1 MPNSTD
7 AQSLSVKRAEVEFHN
22 FASLGEPERAIATY
36 TDENIRRGDIL
47 RNHMG
52 FLSGLTPFL
61 EIGANAG
68 HTSYM
73 LANEFNAEGF
83 ALDISADALRH
94 GIALMDRWQISR
106 APVRVAG
113 DATNLPFRDNSMRFV
128 MACQMLSQF
137 MNIES
142 VFLEVKR
149 VLMPG
154 GVFLFTE
161 EPLRRLLSLRLY
173 RCPYQNRM
181 KPWERKLFDWGLLGY
196 LVRDVIGA
204 EQEESFG
211 IRQNHTMYL
220 NDWHTL
226 VTRHFAA
233 HEYTMFVPER
243 GWGERVMKRLATKL
257 DPYGSEW
264 RAARLL
270 GGTLAAFC
278 KKAGEAPAEAPMSAA
293 FESYLRCPDCH
304 AGLRRDAADTL
315 RCEKCSYAAANEGA
329 VYNLLGST
337 MRAELYP
344 GDRGD
349 AIDFSLPDHGKRL
362 LDGWYEEEGIFGN
375 RYRWIGAKATARIER
390 VRPGAQRLRL
400 RGHAHEDAFQQG
412 QPVRVDLVVNGA
424 RVIAQTIERPGL
436 FIVEADIDDAP
447 EYLVEIHGSPT
458 YQVTGDD
465 RTFSVNISMIKL
477 VPRD

>member
-1 MPNSTD
+1 MPGTTD

-36 TDENIRRGDIL
+36 SDENVRRGDIL
-47 RNHMG
+47 RNH
-52 FLSGLTPFL
+52 LSFVGGLTPFL

-73 LANEFNAEGF
+73 LANDFGADGF
-83 ALDISADALRH
+83 ALDISADALRY
-94 GIALMDRWQISR
+94 GVALMDRWHLER
-106 APVRVAG
+106 APVRIAG
-113 DATNLPFRDNSMRFV
+113 DATNLPFRDNSLRFV

-211 IRQNHTMYL
+211 IRQNHSMYL
-220 NDWHTL
+220 NDWHAL
-226 VTRHFAA
+226 VTKHFAD
-233 HEYTMFVPER
+233 HRYVMFVPER
-243 GWGERVMKRLATKL
+243 GWGERVVKRAAIRL
-257 DPYGSEW
+257 DRHHSEW

-278 KKAGEAPAEAPMSAA
+278 KKGGDAPEASASLDR
-293 FESYLRCPDCH
+293 FEQHLQCPDCKG
-304 AGLRRDAADTL
+304 GLIRDAADTL
-315 RCEKCSYAAANEGA
+315 RCPACGYAAANEGA
-329 VYNLLGST
+329 VYNLLASVD
-337 MRAELYP
+337 RAELYP
-344 GDRGD
+344 GDRAD
-349 AIDFSLPDHGKRL
+349 TVDFSLPDHEKRL
-362 LDGWYEEEGIFGN
+362 LTGWYELEGIFGN
-375 RYRWIGAKATARIER
+375 KYRWIGGRATAQLQR
-390 VRPGAQRLRL
+390 VRPGPQRLRV
-400 RGHAHEDAFQQG
+400 RGHAHELAFAGG
-412 QPVRVDLVVNGA
+412 QPVRVELAVNGE
-424 RVIAQTIERPGL
+424 RVAAQTIDRPGL
-436 FIVEADIDDAP
+436 FIIEADIPDAQD
-447 EYLVEIHGSPT
+447 YRLEIHGSPV
-458 YQVTGDD
+458 YRAPGDD
-465 RTFSVNISMIKL
+465 REFSVNISMIKL
-477 VPRD
+477 VPRE

>member
-1 MPNSTD
+1 MPNPID

-22 FASLGEPERAIATY
+22 FASLGEPERAIAAY
-36 TDENIRRGDIL
+36 SDENVRRGDIL
-47 RNHMG
+47 RNHLPFVG
-52 FLSGLTPFL
+52 GLTPFL

-73 LANEFNAEGF
+73 LANEFGADGF

-94 GIALMDRWQISR
+94 GIALMDRWQIAR

-113 DATNLPFRDNSMRFV
+113 DATNLPFRDNSVRFV

-211 IRQNHTMYL
+211 IRQNHSMYL
-220 NDWHTL
+220 SDWHAL
-226 VTRHFAA
+226 VTKHFAA
-233 HEYTMFVPER
+233 HEYVMFVPER
-243 GWGERVMKRLATKL
+243 GWGERVVKRAATRL
-257 DPYGSEW
+257 DPFRSEW

-278 KKAGEAPAEAPMSAA
+278 KKAGEPPAATPTLDR
-293 FESYLRCPDCH
+293 FESYLRCPDCKS
-304 AGLRRDAADTL
+304 GLSRDAEDTL
-315 RCEKCSYAAANEGA
+315 RCAACGYAAANEGA
-329 VYNLLGST
+329 VYNLLASAD
-337 MRAELYP
+337 RAELYP

-349 AIDFSLPDHGKRL
+349 TVDFSVADHGKRL
-362 LDGWYEEEGIFGN
+362 LDGWYDVEGIFGN
-375 RYRWIGAKATARIER
+375 KYRWIGAKASAKLTR
-390 VRPGAQRLRL
+390 VRPGGQRLRV
-400 RGHAHEDAFQQG
+400 RGHASELAFATG
-412 QPVRVDLVVNGA
+412 QPVRVELTVNGERA
-424 RVIAQTIERPGL
+424 TVQTIERPGL
-436 FIVEADIDDAP
+436 FIVEADIPDAVD
-447 EYLVEIHGSPT
+447 YRVEIAASP
-458 YQVTGDD
+458 QFVPPGDD
-465 RTFSVNISMIKL
+465 RPLSVNISMIKL
-477 VPRD
+477 VPRE